1 MDCAERVQAGFDGA
15 DRAWRGVVE
24 LLVGRSCLL
33 VVIPVDSILAFVY
46 RPLAVAAA
54 IRVVVAQ
61 CGADVEALDVH
72 EVDLG
77 WGGRAHE
84 VRDDGLTLPPRLAFE
99 GIAPLDQVTEQVED
113 LAGDVN
119 VAGVEQVVERPLELV
134 MGYRALLFFF
144 LKV

>member
-1 MDCAERVQAGFDGA
+1 M
-15 DRAWRGVVE
+15 
-24 LLVGRSCLL
+24 
-33 VVIPVDSILAFVY
+33 VIPVDSTLAFVD

-61 CGADVEALDVH
+61 CGADMEALDVH

-84 VRDDGLTLPPRLAFE
+84 VRDDGLALPPRLAFE

-113 LAGDVN
+113 LTGDVN
-119 VAGVEQVVERPLELV
+119 VAGVEQVVERPLELI
-134 MGYRALLFFF
+134 MGYRMSATLDCNERPFLPCPGPQRVCPLLPTS
-144 LKV
+144 